1 MNKLLTLIFLAILNL
16 AAQAADFTC
25 LKVNDKTG
33 FAYELKKQVEDDKSV
48 EFTFLTRFGSCE
60 SGELVAEAIKRKSG
74 KVRVYDDALHIPFIT
89 KALSTVSIEEF
100 GSETEYIVTFKIN
113 KERSFKKKTK
123 RNFGIHIFINKRK
136 HKFIFGFE
144 AKKNK
149 DGVIELIL
157 TNPKAFKSFTV

>member
-1 MNKLLTLIFLAILNL
+1 MTLIFLVALNL
-16 AAQAADFTC
+16 TAQAADFTC

-100 GSETEYIVTFKIN
+100 GSETEYIVKLT
-113 KERSFKKKTK
+113 KKDLL
-123 RNFGIHIFINKRK
+123 KRK
-136 HKFIFGFE
+136 QRGILEFISSS
-144 AKKNK
+144 
-149 DGVIELIL
+149 
-157 TNPKAFKSFTV
+157 TNESINSFLALRPRRIKME

>member
-1 MNKLLTLIFLAILNL
+1 MKKLMTLIFLVALNL
-16 AAQAADFTC
+16 TAQAADFTC

-100 GSETEYIVTFKIN
+100 GSETEYIVKLT
-113 KERSFKKKTK
+113 KKDLL
-123 RNFGIHIFINKRK
+123 KRK
-136 HKFIFGFE
+136 QRGILEFISSS
-144 AKKNK
+144 
-149 DGVIELIL
+149 
-157 TNPKAFKSFTV
+157 TNESINSFLALRPRRIKME

>member
-1 MNKLLTLIFLAILNL
+1 MILEKLKMKKLMTLIFLVALNL
-16 AAQAADFTC
+16 TAQAADFTC

-100 GSETEYIVTFKIN
+100 GSETEYIVKLT
-113 KERSFKKKTK
+113 KKDLL
-123 RNFGIHIFINKRK
+123 KRK
-136 HKFIFGFE
+136 QRGILEFISSS
-144 AKKNK
+144 
-149 DGVIELIL
+149 
-157 TNPKAFKSFTV
+157 TNESINSFLALRPRRIKME